1 MSQAKAAQAKPG
13 QATPGQAKPASVRPQ
28 LKSVK
33 PVPKSRPRFR
43 KLYFVS
49 FVVGLI
55 ALVATPFAIVF
66 LHASLLTGQRDL
78 DNLRLELNEQLELR
92 QQLLYERSQA
102 ASPELIRAT
111 ATEVL
116 GMVVAEN
123 VTYLNS
129 SSNGQ

>member
-13 QATPGQAKPASVRPQ
+13 QATPGQAKPASARPQ
-28 LKSVK
+28 LKS
-33 PVPKSRPRFR
+33 VPKSRPRFR